1 MTPWP
6 QHVLILACL
15 TFAME
20 VAEVP
25 PPRGSREADYSC
37 PGGYSFDDNVDLCVS
52 ENSTECTNY
61 QISRCPTSVTVEE
74 YCLCW
79 NKHLQ
84 IHACPEG
91 THFDASHSVCRIGAA
106 QCQDE
111 FTPFA
116 CPNGSARNV
125 FCQCIGG
132 KYVTQTCPD
141 GYSFDTER
149 KFCFPANKGESED
162 SENGTKTCQRYGL
175 FADPADCSGYY
186 HCSDKGAEIKHF
198 TCLGGTIFSLTSF
211 ACVPGSC

>member
-1 MTPWP
+1 
-6 QHVLILACL
+6 
-15 TFAME
+15 
-20 VAEVP
+20 
-25 PPRGSREADYSC
+25 SC
-37 PGGYSFDDNVDLCVS
+37 PGGYSFDDNVSLCVS
-52 ENSTECTNY
+52 EHSTECTNY
-61 QISRCPTSVTVEE
+61 QISRCPSSVTVEE

-116 CPNGSARNV
+116 CPNGGASNV

-141 GYSFDTER
+141 GYSFDTEW

-162 SENGTKTCQRYGL
+162 SENGTKTCQRFGL